1 MKHTPTANEVL
12 TKLAGVLHRIPQAE
26 RDIIITAC
34 NSHDEPVNL
43 LKIVEQRIQQDK
55 IDNETTGDGTGM
67 LWAIHDDICSA
78 LKSAGVSL

>member
-34 NSHDEPVNL
+34 NSHDELVSA
-43 LKIVEQRIQQDK
+43 LKNYTLCGTSREVKPMRECL
-55 IDNETTGDGTGM
+55 IDAE
-67 LWAIHDDICSA
+67 SA